1 MGLGLGEIAEPSVRV
16 RIADPT
22 AKCSHKLRPD
32 FARMVQP
39 DATDTGYKFIK
50 RPDSMRGIPIRS
62 EICIYDQRYVQF
74 SSGGHVFNH

>member
-1 MGLGLGEIAEPSVRV
+1 MGLDLGEYAEPSIRV
-16 RIADPT
+16 KIADPT
-22 AKCSHKLRPD
+22 AMYSHKLRPD
-32 FARMVQP
+32 FAGMVQP

-50 RPDSMRGIPIRS
+50 RPGLMRGVPIRS